1 MMEPK
6 VKTKV
11 STSGGFYK
19 YPRETR
25 TILSKGLPKQQ
36 MSTIMTK
43 DYKTSAQAIIERMK
57 KLRDMATSQSSVFDI
72 DIESQRTKLKPL
84 RQELIEVP
92 SLASIYAP
100 IVMKTAEELNAQK
113 EQRSRGREAQTEDL
127 PIYKKEFPEY
137 KDYSTW
143 VSTNIDP
150 FIKELKE
157 ALKKERPADIEQYV
171 IAFSQARQLRK
182 PRPIAIEYIEPP
194 PPITPRNSVEPIIRV
209 TADHKK
215 KVQNSDE
222 QVIDHILDVDE
233 LQEPEIE

>member
-1 MMEPK
+1 MEPK

-43 DYKTSAQAIIERMK
+43 DYKTNAQAIIERMK

-150 FIKELKE
+150 FIKELKD

-171 IAFSQARQLRK
+171 IAFSQARQLGK
-182 PRPIAIEYIEPP
+182 SRPIAIEYQEPP
-194 PPITPRNSVEPIIRV
+194 PPQTPRNNVEPIIRV
-209 TADHKK
+209 TADHNHKI
-215 KVQNSDE
+215 KVHNSADE
-222 QVIDHILDVDE
+222 RVIDHADD